1 MFYLNFYFLAAISII
16 LFISGIIARRY
27 SLLLA
32 SIVANFST
40 AYSCYG
46 IELPYV
52 FLDNGSIIEHIKV
65 ITEPALSFFF
75 MLLGVFSLML
85 VILLSFYPE
94 KA

>member
-1 MFYLNFYFLAAISII
+1 MFYLNFYFLAAISIV
-16 LFISGIIARRY
+16 LFIVSVIARRY

-32 SIVANFST
+32 SIVANFAS

-52 FLDNGSIIEHIKV
+52 FLDNGSIIEHTKIV
-65 ITEPALSFFF
+65 VEPALSFFF
-75 MLLGVFSLML
+75 VLLGIFSL
-85 VILLSFYPE
+85 LLALLLAFYPE